1 MLELLKENN
10 ISVSYPIQDAK
21 AQYLQEL
28 HAPEGN
34 RFALLFSYAEGEKA
48 RFFSEETSFN
58 IGKLM
63 AKIHQV
69 TENLKVNRITY
80 NAHSLTAIPY
90 QHALRFFK
98 ETNEEMQFIKRAGKE
113 IEKIFSL
120 INTEKI
126 RTGVVHLDIWY
137 DNMHINS
144 ESEMTI
150 FDFDFC
156 GNGWLL
162 NDIAY
167 FLMQMFHVEP
177 DKKDF
182 ERKKEAF
189 LNGYESI
196 LKIPDEEKS
205 LFAYSGLSIWIFYL
219 GIQSQ
224 RFDNWSN
231 VFLSENYLKRFM
243 GMAKDWLKYHQIEI

>member
-1 MLELLKENN
+1 
-10 ISVSYPIQDAK
+10 
-21 AQYLQEL
+21 
-28 HAPEGN
+28 
-34 RFALLFSYAEGEKA
+34 
-48 RFFSEETSFN
+48 
-58 IGKLM
+58 
-63 AKIHQV
+63 
-69 TENLKVNRITY
+69 
-80 NAHSLTAIPY
+80 
-90 QHALRFFK
+90 
-98 ETNEEMQFIKRAGKE
+98 
-113 IEKIFSL
+113 
-120 INTEKI
+120 
-126 RTGVVHLDIWY
+126 
-137 DNMHINS
+137 
-144 ESEMTI
+144 
-150 FDFDFC
+150 
-156 GNGWLL
+156 
-162 NDIAY
+162 